1 MNANH
6 IKSISM
12 EQADRLKERG
22 KQDDLTVTV
31 INQIFNPV
39 SNRPRKFKVALDDT
53 EVKAYFK
60 PDTSEKE
67 MHDTI
72 LMALDEWRQ
81 THPE

>member
-1 MNANH
+1 M
-6 IKSISM
+6 
-12 EQADRLKERG
+12 
-22 KQDDLTVTV
+22 

-60 PDTSEKE
+60 PDASEKE